1 MENGPQAGWGPGV
14 EGSEEVHVGGQEE
27 ATKEKSRLQ
36 QGALSTHCGCAGLDG
51 TGSVSQVTWPL
62 TPGEAEHQT
71 LSTEN
76 IQSNT
81 EGTQTLWVK
90 EDRYGFA

>member
-1 MENGPQAGWGPGV
+1 MDPRLDGV
-14 EGSEEVHVGGQEE
+14 LELRVLKKCMSEARRRQP
-27 ATKEKSRLQ
+27 KRRSRLQ

-51 TGSVSQVTWPL
+51 TGSVSRVTWPL